1 MCGIFGVLAGPGAGL
16 ASAQAR
22 LLAEML
28 FQHSQQRGR
37 DASGIAA
44 LAPGGD
50 IAMLKRPLSPER
62 LLQLEAYS
70 RLVDTVTSQ
79 QPICLI
85 GHARM
90 ATSGSWQEDRNNQP
104 LLRDNIALIHNGVI
118 ANPEDLWQ
126 RHPDPASRAAEVDTE
141 ALLALLADGRA
152 ATEPAG
158 GGLAAATRRVFGQLE
173 GSASVAAICATERK
187 LLLASNTGSL
197 FVLRGAGCVIFASER
212 YFLDSVRNDPRIA
225 SLGFGLPQQ
234 VTPFTGLLVDI
245 DTLQE
250 TALDLPYGVEP
261 FPQRRFAFDAGR
273 AASAIRDW
281 GFVQYDE
288 AALRRQRRCTRCIL
302 PDSYPHIA
310 FDADGVCNY
319 CRHMKPTVVKGQNK
333 QTLATLIE
341 GYARAARDRN
351 GSGGRDT
358 FCILPLSGGRDSC
371 YGAHMLV
378 RELGLKP
385 LTYTYD
391 WGMVTDLAR
400 RNIARVCGR
409 LGLEN
414 ILVSAD
420 ITRKLDYIRSNV
432 SAWLKQ
438 PDLGLIPLF
447 MAGDKH
453 FFSWVNR
460 IKAQNGID
468 LNIWMMSPLENAD
481 FKEGFAGVA
490 PHWER
495 ERTDYLSPLAKLK
508 LLAYYGFAFLRNPGY
523 INHSIPDTATGFFSF
538 YFEPRRDY
546 YNLFDFVPWDESDVN
561 RTIVDEFGWENAA
574 DSPNTWRIGDG
585 TAPFYNY
592 IYCTVAGFSE
602 NDTFRSNQIRNG
614 DIGRAEAL
622 EKVMVE
628 NIPRIDGLEW
638 YFQRIGLDMPAAMR
652 AINAIPKRYA
662 A

>member
-1 MCGIFGVLAGPGAGL
+1 MCGIFGVLAGQDAAL
-16 ASAQAR
+16 APVEAR
-22 LLAEML
+22 ALAEIL
-28 FQHSQQRGR
+28 LRHSQQRGR

-44 LAPGGD
+44 LNADRG
-50 IAMLKRPLSPER
+50 IAIVKRPTNPDHLLR
-62 LLQLEAYS
+62 LPAYA
-70 RLVDTVTSQ
+70 RLIDDATVQ
-79 QPICLI
+79 PPICLI

-90 ATSGSWQEDRNNQP
+90 ATSGDWQDERNNQP
-104 LLRDNIALIHNGVI
+104 LLRDGIALIHNGVI
-118 ANPEDLWQ
+118 ANPEELWQ
-126 RHPDPASRAAEVDTE
+126 RHPDPASRQAEVDTE
-141 ALLALLADGRA
+141 ALLALLADGRH
-152 ATEPAG
+152 ATNDSAG
-158 GGLAAATRRVFGQLE
+158 SGLAASARRVFGQLE
-173 GSASVAAICATERK
+173 GSASVAAICATERQ

-197 FVLRGAGCVIFASER
+197 FVLRGQGCLIFASER
-212 YFLDSVRNDPRIA
+212 YFLDSLRSDPRFTG
-225 SLGFGLPQQ
+225 LGLGLPQQ
-234 VTPFTGLLVDI
+234 VTAFSGLLVDI
-245 DTLQE
+245 DSLQE
-250 TALDLPYGVEP
+250 TPLDLPYGTEA
-261 FPQRRFAFDAGR
+261 FPRRHFSFDAER
-273 AASAIRDW
+273 AATAIRDW

-288 AALRRQRRCTRCIL
+288 AALRNQRRCTRCIL
-302 PDSYPHIA
+302 PASYPHIA
-310 FDADGVCNY
+310 FDIEGVCNY
-319 CRHMKPTVVKGQNK
+319 CRHMKPTVVKGQTRE
-333 QTLATLIE
+333 TLAGLIE
-341 GYARAARDRN
+341 TYARAAHDK
-351 GSGGRDT
+351 GRDT

-371 YGAHMLV
+371 YGTHMLV
-378 RELGLKP
+378 RDFGLKP

-400 RNIARVCGR
+400 RNIARACGR

-453 FFSWVNR
+453 FFSWVNK

-490 PHWER
+490 PHWDR
-495 ERTDYLSPLAKLK
+495 ERTDYLSPVAKLK
-508 LLAYYGFAFLRNPGY
+508 LLSYYGFAFLRNPGY
-523 INHSIPDTATGFFSF
+523 INRSIADTATGFLSF
-538 YFEPRRDY
+538 YVEPRRDY

-561 RTIVDEFGWENAA
+561 RTIFDEFGWENAA

-592 IYCTVAGFSE
+592 IYCTVAGFTE

-614 DIGRAEAL
+614 EIGRAEAL
-622 EKVMVE
+622 EKVMTE
-628 NIPRIDGLEW
+628 NIPRIDGLDW
-638 YFQRIGLDMPAAMR
+638 YFQRIGLDMPAAMS

>member
-1 MCGIFGVLAGPGAGL
+1 MCGIFGVLAGHGAAL
-16 ASAQAR
+16 APHDMRA
-22 LLAEML
+22 LAEIL
-28 FQHSQQRGR
+28 WQHSQQRGR
-37 DASGIAA
+37 DASGVAA
-44 LAPGGD
+44 LAQTGD
-50 IAMLKRPLSPER
+50 LTILKQAVSPDR
-62 LLQLEAYS
+62 LLRLPAYAQLIEHATAQ
-70 RLVDTVTSQ
+70 R
-79 QPICLI
+79 PACLI

-90 ATSGSWQEDRNNQP
+90 ATSGSWQDDRNNQP
-104 LLRDNIALIHNGVI
+104 LQRDGIALIHNGVI
-118 ANPEDLWQ
+118 ANPEELWQ

-141 ALLALLADGRA
+141 ALLALLADGRHA
-152 ATEPAG
+152 A
-158 GGLAAATRRVFGQLE
+158 GGLAAAVRRVFGQLE
-173 GSASVAAICATERK
+173 GSASVAAICAGERR

-197 FVLRGAGCVIFASER
+197 FVSRGRSCLVFASER
-212 YFLDSVRNDPRIA
+212 YFLDAVRRDPRFTAIDLA
-225 SLGFGLPQQ
+225 APQQ
-234 VTPFTGLLVDI
+234 VTPYSGLLVDI

-250 TALDLPYGVEP
+250 AALDLPYGIEP
-261 FPQRRFAFDAGR
+261 FPVRRFAFDAGR
-273 AASAIRDW
+273 ATAAIRDW
-281 GFVQYDE
+281 GFVEYDA
-288 AALRRQRRCTRCIL
+288 AALGRLRRCTRCIL

-310 FDADGVCNY
+310 FDAEGVCNY
-319 CRHMKPTVVKGQNK
+319 CRHMKPTVVKGQDRRSL
-333 QTLATLIE
+333 QTLID
-341 GYARAARDRN
+341 GYGRAAHEK
-351 GSGGRDT
+351 GRDT
-358 FCILPLSGGRDSC
+358 YCILPLSGGRDSC
-371 YGAHMLV
+371 YGTHMLV
-378 RELGLKP
+378 REFGLKP

-420 ITRKLDYIRSNV
+420 ISRKLDYIRSNV

-453 FFSWVNR
+453 FFSWVNK

-495 ERTDYLSPLAKLK
+495 ERTDYLSPLAKLR
-508 LLAYYGFAFLRNPGY
+508 LLAYYGFAFLRNPRY
-523 INHSIPDTATGFFSF
+523 INRSVPDTATGFLSF
-538 YFEPRRDY
+538 YVEPRRDY
-546 YNLFDFVPWDESDVN
+546 YNLFDFVPWDEGTVN
-561 RTIVDEFGWENAA
+561 STIFEAFGWENAA

-592 IYCTVAGFSE
+592 IYCTVAGFTE

-614 DIGRAEAL
+614 DITRAEAL
-622 EKVMVE
+622 EKVMIE

>member
-1 MCGIFGVLAGPGAGL
+1 MCGIFGILAGPGAAL
-16 ASAQAR
+16 APADAR
-22 LLAEML
+22 ALAKMLLL
-28 FQHSQQRGR
+28 HSQQRGR

-44 LAPGGD
+44 LNAGQG
-50 IAMLKRPLSPER
+50 ISIVKQATSPDR
-62 LLQLEAYS
+62 LLRLPAYT
-70 RLVDTVTSQ
+70 RLIDAATSQ
-79 QPICLI
+79 PPVCLI

-90 ATSGSWQEDRNNQP
+90 ATSGSWQDERNNQP
-104 LLRDNIALIHNGVI
+104 LLRDGIALIHNGVI
-118 ANPEDLWQ
+118 ANPEELWQ
-126 RHPDPASRAAEVDTE
+126 RHPDPASREAEVDTE
-141 ALLALLADGRA
+141 ALLALLAHDRAAGRA
-152 ATEPAG
+152 ASESAG
-158 GGLAAATRRVFGQLE
+158 GGLAAASRRVFGQLE
-173 GSASVAAICATERK
+173 GSASIAAICLPERQ

-197 FVLRGAGCVIFASER
+197 FVLRGTGCVIFASER
-212 YFLDSVRNDPRIA
+212 HFLDTVRSDQRFSA
-225 SLGFGLPQQ
+225 LDLKLPQQ
-234 VTPFTGLLVDI
+234 VTPFTGLLIDI

-250 TALDLPYGVEP
+250 TALDLPYGAEP
-261 FPQRRFAFDAGR
+261 FPKRRYTFDAGR
-273 AASAIRDW
+273 AAAAIRDW
-281 GFVQYDE
+281 GFVRYDE
-288 AALRRQRRCTRCIL
+288 AALRRQRRCTRCVL
-302 PDSYPHIA
+302 PASYPHID
-310 FDADGVCNY
+310 FDTDGVCNY
-319 CRHMKPTVVKGQNK
+319 CRHIKPTVVKGQNR
-333 QTLATLIE
+333 QTLETVIE
-341 GYARAARDRN
+341 NYARTARQK
-351 GSGGRDT
+351 GRDT

-371 YGAHMLV
+371 YGTHMLV
-378 RELGLKP
+378 REFGLKP

-432 SAWLKQ
+432 SAWLRQ

-453 FFSWVNR
+453 FFSWVNK

-495 ERTDYLSPLAKLK
+495 ERTDYLSPIAKLK

-523 INHSIPDTATGFFSF
+523 LNRSIPDTATGFLSF
-538 YFEPRRDY
+538 YVEPRRDY
-546 YNLFDFVPWDESDVN
+546 YNLFDFVPWNEAAVN
-561 RTIVDEFGWENAA
+561 RTIVDQFGWENAA
-574 DSPNTWRIGDG
+574 DSPNSWRIGDG
-585 TAPFYNY
+585 VAPFYNY
-592 IYCTVAGFSE
+592 IYCTVAGFTE

-614 DIGRAEAL
+614 EIGRDEAL
-622 EKVMVE
+622 EKVMME
-628 NIPRIDGLEW
+628 NIPRIDGLQW
-638 YFQRIGLDMPAAMR
+638 YFQRIGLDMAPAMS

>member
-1 MCGIFGVLAGPGAGL
+1 
-16 ASAQAR
+16 
-22 LLAEML
+22 
-28 FQHSQQRGR
+28 
-37 DASGIAA
+37 
-44 LAPGGD
+44 
-50 IAMLKRPLSPER
+50 
-62 LLQLEAYS
+62 
-70 RLVDTVTSQ
+70 
-79 QPICLI
+79 
-85 GHARM
+85 
-90 ATSGSWQEDRNNQP
+90 
-104 LLRDNIALIHNGVI
+104 
-118 ANPEDLWQ
+118 
-126 RHPDPASRAAEVDTE
+126 
-141 ALLALLADGRA
+141 
-152 ATEPAG
+152 
-158 GGLAAATRRVFGQLE
+158 GGLSAATRRVFGQLE
-173 GSASVAAICATERK
+173 GSASVAAICTDDRK

-197 FVLRGAGCVIFASER
+197 FVSRGPKCLVFASER
-212 YFLDSVRNDPRIA
+212 YFLDMVRRDPRFSGIG
-225 SLGFGLPQQ
+225 LGVPHQ
-234 VTPFTGLLVDI
+234 VKPYTGLLVDI
-245 DTLQE
+245 DRLQE

-261 FPQRRFAFDAGR
+261 FPVRRFAFDAGR
-273 AASAIRDW
+273 AAATIRDW

-288 AALRRQRRCTRCIL
+288 AALRKLRRCTRCIL
-302 PDSYPHIA
+302 PATYPHID
-310 FDADGVCNY
+310 FDAAGVCNY
-319 CRHMKPTVVKGQNK
+319 CRHMKPTVVKGQNR
-333 QTLATLIE
+333 QTLANLVE
-341 GYARAARDRN
+341 GYARQAHQK
-351 GSGGRDT
+351 GRDT
-358 FCILPLSGGRDSC
+358 YCILPLSGGRDSC
-371 YGAHMLV
+371 YGTHMLV
-378 RELGLKP
+378 KEFGLKP

-432 SAWLKQ
+432 AAWLRQ

-453 FFSWVNR
+453 FFSWVNK

-495 ERTDYLSPLAKLK
+495 ERTDYLSPVAKLR

-523 INHSIPDTATGFFSF
+523 INRSIPDTTTGFLSF
-538 YFEPRRDY
+538 YVEPRSDY
-546 YNLFDFVPWDESDVN
+546 YNLFDFVPWNEAEVN
-561 RTIVDEFGWENAA
+561 DTIFDAFGWENAA

-592 IYCTVAGFSE
+592 IYCTVAGFTE

-614 DIGRAEAL
+614 DISRAEAL
-622 EKVMVE
+622 EKVMRE

-652 AINAIPKRYA
+652 TINSIPKRYTA
-662 A
+662 

>member
-1 MCGIFGVLAGPGAGL
+1 MCGIFGVLAGAGTAL

-22 LLAEML
+22 LLAETL
-28 FQHSQQRGR
+28 LRYSQQRGR

-44 LAPGGD
+44 LTG
-50 IAMLKRPLSPER
+50 LQTLSLVKQPTSPDR
-62 LLQLEAYS
+62 LLLEPAYGRLIDDATAQL
-70 RLVDTVTSQ
+70 
-79 QPICLI
+79 PICLI

-90 ATSGSWQEDRNNQP
+90 ATTGSWQDDRNNQP
-104 LLRDNIALIHNGVI
+104 LQRDGIALIHNGVL
-118 ANPEDLWQ
+118 ANPEELWA
-126 RHPDPASRAAEVDTE
+126 RHPDPSSRKAEVDTE
-141 ALLALLADGRA
+141 ALLALLAEGRHD
-152 ATEPAG
+152 AG
-158 GGLAAATRRVFGQLE
+158 GLPAAARRVFGQLE
-173 GSASVAAICATERK
+173 GSASVAAICADDRK

-197 FVLRGAGCVIFASER
+197 FVLRGPKCLVFASEK
-212 YFLDSVRNDPRIA
+212 YFLDMVRRDRRFSGIG
-225 SLGFGLPQQ
+225 LGVPHQ
-234 VTPFTGLLVDI
+234 VKPYSGLLVDI

-250 TALDLPYGVEP
+250 TPLDLPYGIEP
-261 FPQRRFAFDAGR
+261 FPIRRFAFDAGR
-273 AASAIRDW
+273 AAATIRDW

-288 AALRRQRRCTRCIL
+288 AALRQQRRCTRCIL
-302 PDSYPHIA
+302 PASYPHIT

-319 CRHMKPTVVKGQNK
+319 CRHMKPTVVKGQNR
-333 QTLATLIE
+333 QSLQALID
-341 GYARAARDRN
+341 GYARTAHDKN
-351 GSGGRDT
+351 GPGGRDT
-358 FCILPLSGGRDSC
+358 YCILPLSGGRDSC
-371 YGAHMLV
+371 YGTHMLV
-378 RELGLKP
+378 KEFGLKP

-420 ITRKLDYIRSNV
+420 ITRKLDYIRGNV

-453 FFSWVNR
+453 FFSWVNK

-495 ERTDYLSPLAKLK
+495 ERTDYLSPLAKLR
-508 LLAYYGFAFLRNPGY
+508 LLAYYGFSFLRNPGY
-523 INHSIPDTATGFFSF
+523 INRSIPDTATGFLSF
-538 YFEPRRDY
+538 YVEPRSDY
-546 YNLFDFVPWDESDVN
+546 YNLFDFVPWNEAEVN
-561 RTIVDEFGWENAA
+561 DTIFDAFGWENAA

-592 IYCTVAGFSE
+592 IYCTVAGFTE

-614 DIGRAEAL
+614 DISRAEAL
-622 EKVMVE
+622 EKAMRE

-652 AINAIPKRYA
+652 TINSIPKRYA

>member
-1 MCGIFGVLAGPGAGL
+1 MCGIFGVLAGQGAAL
-16 ASAQAR
+16 APAEAR
-22 LLAEML
+22 ALAEIL
-28 FQHSQQRGR
+28 LRHSQQRGR

-44 LAPGGD
+44 LTAERG
-50 IAMLKRPLSPER
+50 IAIVKQPTNPDR
-62 LLQLEAYS
+62 LLQLPAYA
-70 RLVDTVTSQ
+70 RLIDTATAQ
-79 QPICLI
+79 PPICLI

-90 ATSGSWQEDRNNQP
+90 ATSGDWQDERNNQP
-104 LLRDNIALIHNGVI
+104 LLRHGIALVHNGVL
-118 ANPEDLWQ
+118 ANPEELWQ
-126 RHPDPASRAAEVDTE
+126 RHPAPASRAAEVDTE
-141 ALLALLADGRA
+141 ALLALLAADRDM
-152 ATEPAG
+152 T

-173 GSASVAAICATERK
+173 GSASIAAICAAERK

-197 FVLRGAGCVIFASER
+197 FVLRGRGCLIFASER
-212 YFLDSVRNDPRIA
+212 YFLNAVRNDPRFGG
-225 SLGFGLPQQ
+225 LGLGQPQQ
-234 VTPFTGLLVDI
+234 VTAFSGLLVDI
-245 DTLQE
+245 DSLQE
-250 TALDLPYGVEP
+250 TMLDLPYGTEP
-261 FPQRRFAFDAGR
+261 FPKRHFSFDAGR
-273 AASAIRDW
+273 AATAIRDW

-288 AALRRQRRCTRCIL
+288 TALRNQRRCTRCIL
-302 PDSYPHIA
+302 PASYPHIA
-310 FDADGVCNY
+310 FDAEGVCNY
-319 CRHMKPTVVKGQNK
+319 CRHMKPTVVKGQNR
-333 QTLATLIE
+333 QTLESLIE
-341 GYARAARDRN
+341 TYRQAARDKN

-371 YGAHMLV
+371 YGTHLLV
-378 RELGLKP
+378 REFGLKP

-400 RNIARVCGR
+400 RNIARACGR

-420 ITRKLDYIRSNV
+420 ITRKLDYIRRNV

-468 LNIWMMSPLENAD
+468 MNIWMMSPLENAD

-495 ERTDYLSPLAKLK
+495 ERTDYLSPIAKLK
-508 LLAYYGFAFLRNPGY
+508 LLAYYGFAFLRNPAY
-523 INHSIPDTATGFFSF
+523 INRSIPDTATGFLSF
-538 YFEPRRDY
+538 YVEPRRDY
-546 YNLFDFVPWDESDVN
+546 YNLFDFVPWNEDAVN
-561 RTIVDEFGWENAA
+561 STIFNEFGWENAA

-592 IYCTVAGFSE
+592 IYCTVAGFTE

-614 DIGRAEAL
+614 EIGRAEAL
-622 EKVMVE
+622 EKVMIE
-628 NIPRIDGLEW
+628 NIPRIDGLDW
-638 YFQRIGLDMPAAMR
+638 YFRRIGLEMAATMS

>member
-1 MCGIFGVLAGPGAGL
+1 MCGIFGVLAGAGTAL

-22 LLAEML
+22 LLAETL
-28 FQHSQQRGR
+28 LRYSQQRGR

-44 LAPGGD
+44 LTGGQ
-50 IAMLKRPLSPER
+50 ALSLVKQPTSPDR
-62 LLQLEAYS
+62 LLRAPAYAKLINDATAQL
-70 RLVDTVTSQ
+70 
-79 QPICLI
+79 PICLI

-90 ATSGSWQEDRNNQP
+90 ATTGSWQDDRNNQP
-104 LLRDNIALIHNGVI
+104 LQRDGIALIHNGVL
-118 ANPEDLWQ
+118 ANPEELWA
-126 RHPDPASRAAEVDTE
+126 RHPDPASRKAEVDTE
-141 ALLALLADGRA
+141 ALLALLADGRHG
-152 ATEPAG
+152 T
-158 GGLAAATRRVFGQLE
+158 GGLSAATRRVFGQLE
-173 GSASVAAICATERK
+173 GSASVAAICADDRK

-197 FVLRGAGCVIFASER
+197 FVSRGPQCLVFASEKN
-212 YFLDSVRNDPRIA
+212 FLDTVRRDPRFSGIG
-225 SLGFGLPQQ
+225 LGVPQQ
-234 VTPFTGLLVDI
+234 VKPYSGLLVDI

-250 TALDLPYGVEP
+250 TALDLPYGLEP
-261 FPQRRFAFDAGR
+261 FPIRRFAFDAGR
-273 AASAIRDW
+273 AAAAIRDW

-288 AALRRQRRCTRCIL
+288 AGLRKLRRCTRCIL
-302 PDSYPHIA
+302 PATYPHIA

-319 CRHMKPTVVKGQNK
+319 CRHMKPTVVKGQNR
-333 QTLATLIE
+333 QSLQALID
-341 GYARAARDRN
+341 GYARTARDKN
-351 GSGGRDT
+351 GPGGRDT
-358 FCILPLSGGRDSC
+358 YCILPLSGGRDSC
-371 YGAHMLV
+371 YGTHMLV
-378 RELGLKP
+378 KEFGLKP

-432 SAWLKQ
+432 SAWLRQ

-453 FFSWVNR
+453 FFSWVNK

-495 ERTDYLSPLAKLK
+495 ERTDYLSPLAKLR

-523 INHSIPDTATGFFSF
+523 INRSIPDTATGFLSF
-538 YFEPRRDY
+538 YVEPRSDY
-546 YNLFDFVPWDESDVN
+546 YNLFDFVAWNEAEVN
-561 RTIVDEFGWENAA
+561 DTIFNAFGWENAA

-592 IYCTVAGFSE
+592 IYCTVAGFTE

-614 DIGRAEAL
+614 DLSRDEAL
-622 EKVMVE
+622 EKVMRE

-652 AINAIPKRYA
+652 TINSIPKRYA

>member
-1 MCGIFGVLAGPGAGL
+1 MCGIFGVLAGSGTALTSG
-16 ASAQAR
+16 QTR
-22 LLAEML
+22 LLAKAL
-28 FQHSQQRGR
+28 LLHSQQRGR

-44 LAPGGD
+44 LTAEGGL
-50 IAMLKRPLSPER
+50 AVVKQPTSPAR
-62 LLQLEAYS
+62 LLRLPAYDKLIRDAIG
-70 RLVDTVTSQ
+70 RL
-79 QPICLI
+79 PICLI

-90 ATSGSWQEDRNNQP
+90 ATSGSWQDDRNNQP
-104 LLRDNIALIHNGVI
+104 LQRDGIALIHNGVL
-118 ANPEDLWQ
+118 ANPEELWQ
-126 RHPDPASRAAEVDTE
+126 RHPDPASRQAEVDTE
-141 ALLALLADGRA
+141 ALLALLAHDRIGGRH
-152 ATEPAG
+152 TV
-158 GGLAAATRRVFGQLE
+158 GGLASAARRVFGQLE
-173 GSASVAAICATERK
+173 GSASVAAICAEERQ

-197 FVLRGAGCVIFASER
+197 FVLRGHGCVVFASER
-212 YFLDSVRNDPRIA
+212 YFLDSVRNDPRFSGIG
-225 SLGFGLPQQ
+225 LGVPQQ
-234 VTPFTGLLVDI
+234 MKPGSGLLIDI

-250 TALDLPYGVEP
+250 TGLELPYGTEP
-261 FPQRRFAFDAGR
+261 FPVRRFAFDAGR
-273 AASAIRDW
+273 AATAIRDW

-288 AALRRQRRCTRCIL
+288 AALGRQRRCTRCIL
-302 PDSYPHIA
+302 PESYPHID

-319 CRHMKPTVVKGQNK
+319 CRHMKPTVVKGQTK

-341 GYARAARDRN
+341 GYARQARQK
-351 GSGGRDT
+351 GRDT
-358 FCILPLSGGRDSC
+358 YCILPLSGGRDSC
-371 YGAHMLV
+371 YGTHMLV
-378 RELGLKP
+378 REFGLKP

-460 IKAQNGID
+460 IKEQNGID

-495 ERTDYLSPLAKLK
+495 ERTDYLSPSAKLK
-508 LLAYYGFAFLRNPGY
+508 LLAYYGFAFLRNPRY
-523 INHSIPDTATGFFSF
+523 LNRSIPDTATGFLSF
-538 YFEPRRDY
+538 YVEPRRDY
-546 YNLFDFVPWDESDVN
+546 YNLFDFVPWNEDEVN
-561 RTIVDEFGWENAA
+561 STIFDAFGWENAS

-592 IYCTVAGFSE
+592 IYCTVAGFTE

-614 DIGRAEAL
+614 DISRTDAL
-622 EKVMVE
+622 AKVMVE
-628 NIPRIDGLEW
+628 NIPRIDGLQW
-638 YFQRIGLDMPAAMR
+638 YCDRIGLDLKATLS

>member
-1 MCGIFGVLAGPGAGL
+1 MCGIFGVLAGAGTAL
-16 ASAQAR
+16 AAAQAR
-22 LLAEML
+22 LLAETL
-28 FQHSQQRGR
+28 LLHSQQRGR

-44 LAPGGD
+44 LTAAHG
-50 IAMLKRPLSPER
+50 LSIFKQPTSPAR
-62 LLQLEAYS
+62 LLRQPAYAGLIGEATGQL
-70 RLVDTVTSQ
+70 
-79 QPICLI
+79 PICMI

-90 ATSGSWQEDRNNQP
+90 ETSGSWRDDRNNQP
-104 LLRDNIALIHNGVI
+104 LLRNGIALIHNGVI
-118 ANPEDLWQ
+118 ANPEELWQ
-126 RHPDPASRAAEVDTE
+126 RHPDPASRTAEVDTE
-141 ALLALLADGRA
+141 ALLALLDAGRHA
-152 ATEPAG
+152 S
-158 GGLAAATRRVFGQLE
+158 GGLAAAVRRVFGQLE
-173 GSASVAAICATERK
+173 GSASVAGICADDRK

-197 FVLRGAGCVIFASER
+197 FVSRGPGCLVFASER
-212 YFLDSVRNDPRIA
+212 YFLDSLRGDPRFSGIG
-225 SLGFGLPQQ
+225 LGAPRQ
-234 VTPFTGLLVDI
+234 VTPYSGLLVDV
-245 DTLQE
+245 DSLQE
-250 TALDLPYGVEP
+250 TALDLPYGLEP
-261 FPQRRFAFDAGR
+261 FPVRRFAFDAGR
-273 AASAIRDW
+273 ATAAIRDW
-281 GFVQYDE
+281 GFVEYDE
-288 AALRRQRRCTRCIL
+288 TALGKLRRCTRCIL
-302 PDSYPHIA
+302 PESYPHIA
-310 FDADGVCNY
+310 FDAEGICNY
-319 CRHMKPTVVKGQNK
+319 CRHMKPTVVKGQNRQSL
-333 QTLATLIE
+333 QTLID
-341 GYARAARDRN
+341 GYARAAHEK
-351 GSGGRDT
+351 GRDT
-358 FCILPLSGGRDSC
+358 YCILPLSGGRDSC
-371 YGAHMLV
+371 YGTHMLV
-378 RELGLKP
+378 RDFGLKP

-420 ITRKLDYIRSNV
+420 IGRKLDYIRSNV

-453 FFSWVNR
+453 FFSWVNK

-495 ERTDYLSPLAKLK
+495 ERTDYLSPLAKLR

-523 INHSIPDTATGFFSF
+523 INRSIPDTATGFLSF
-538 YFEPRRDY
+538 YVEPRRDY
-546 YNLFDFVPWDESDVN
+546 YNLFDFVPWNEHDVN
-561 RTIVDEFGWENAA
+561 STIFDAFGWENAA

-592 IYCTVAGFSE
+592 IYCTVAGFTE

-614 DIGRAEAL
+614 EISRAEAL
-622 EKVMVE
+622 QKVMRE
-628 NIPRIDGLEW
+628 NIPRIDGLDW
-638 YFQRIGLDMPAAMR
+638 YFQRIGLDMPTAMR